1 MFENLSNVEISVIK
15 NAIKN
20 DAKVIAHFMAQNDK
34 LEEKIKALQQQ
45 QAELDGKIKFYDEH
59 TRALTGGY
67 SPLDLCKKVARG
79 SQMDWVLKYP
89 DTIIPVSTPS
99 VSEPVD
105 NVSQE
110 TVKDTTP
117 GCTESNKKEEEI
129 EEELN
134 SCICQESEAETDT
147 DDTDNYL
154 NENAQPFNSDPFLE
168 QDEQENNQESV
179 EDNNDFFE
187 VGKNDW

>member
-15 NAIKN
+15 SAIKN

-67 SPLDLCKKVARG
+67 SPLDLCEKVARG

-110 TVKDTTP
+110 TVKDATP

-134 SCICQESEAETDT
+134 SCVCQESEAETDT
-147 DDTDNYL
+147 DDTDNYI

-168 QDEQENNQESV
+168 QDEQEDNQESV

>member
-15 NAIKN
+15 SAIKN
-20 DAKVIAHFMAQNDK
+20 DAKVIAHFMAQKDK
-34 LEEKIKALQQQ
+34 LDEKIKALQQQ

-67 SPLDLCKKVARG
+67 SPLDLCEKVARG

-89 DTIIPVSTPS
+89 DTIIPVNAP
-99 VSEPVD
+99 VSEPV
-105 NVSQE
+105 NSVSQE
-110 TVKDTTP
+110 TVNELTP
-117 GCTESNKKEEEI
+117 GCTESNKKEEEEEI

-134 SCICQESEAETDT
+134 ECACQESEAETDT
-147 DDTDNYL
+147 DNYL
-154 NENAQPFNSDPFLE
+154 NENTQPFNSDPFLE
-168 QDEQENNQESV
+168 QDEQEDNQESV

>member
-15 NAIKN
+15 SAIKN

-67 SPLDLCKKVARG
+67 SPLDLCEKVARG

-89 DTIIPVSTPS
+89 DTIIPVSTSS
-99 VSEPVD
+99 VSDSD
-105 NVSQE
+105 NNTQE
-110 TVKDTTP
+110 TVTELTP
-117 GCTESNKKEEEI
+117 ECT
-129 EEELN
+129 EEELD
-134 SCICQESEAETDT
+134 SCAHQEPEAETDVE
-147 DDTDNYL
+147 NYL
-154 NENAQPFNSDPFLE
+154 NENNQPFNSDPFLE
-168 QDEQENNQESV
+168 QDEQEDKQESI

>member
-15 NAIKN
+15 SAIKN

-67 SPLDLCKKVARG
+67 SPLDLCEKVARG

-89 DTIIPVSTPS
+89 DTIIPVSNAP
-99 VSEPVD
+99 VSESVESV
-105 NVSQE
+105 NQE
-110 TVKDTTP
+110 TVNELTP

-129 EEELN
+129 KEELD
-134 SCICQESEAETDT
+134 SCSCQESEAETDVE
-147 DDTDNYL
+147 NYL
-154 NENAQPFNSDPFLE
+154 NENNQPFNSDPFLE
-168 QDEQENNQESV
+168 QDEQECNQESV
-179 EDNNDFFE
+179 EDNKDFFE

>member
-15 NAIKN
+15 SAIKN

-67 SPLDLCKKVARG
+67 SPLDLCEKVARG

-89 DTIIPVSTPS
+89 DTIIPVSNS
-99 VSEPVD
+99 PVLELAESA
-105 NVSQE
+105 SQE
-110 TVKDTTP
+110 TVNEATP
-117 GCTESNKKEEEI
+117 GCTESGKKEEEEI
-129 EEELN
+129 EEELD
-134 SCICQESEAETDT
+134 SCAHQESEAETDVE
-147 DDTDNYL
+147 NYL
-154 NENAQPFNSDPFLE
+154 NENNQPFNSDPFLE
-168 QDEQENNQESV
+168 QDEQEDNQESV
-179 EDNNDFFE
+179 EDNSDFFE